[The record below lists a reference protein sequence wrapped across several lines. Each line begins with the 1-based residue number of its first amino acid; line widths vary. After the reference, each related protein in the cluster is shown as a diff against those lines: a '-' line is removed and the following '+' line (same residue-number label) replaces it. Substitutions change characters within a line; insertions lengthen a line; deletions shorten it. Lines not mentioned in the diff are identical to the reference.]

1 MAVIIS
7 DTGPLLALAGIEQL
21 GILQA
26 LFKQV
31 LIPTAVWRECQAQR
45 DVAALAIA
53 QARQQGWLTV
63 KTVAPPQ
70 DFPVCL
76 GDGEQEAMQLAAEY
90 PKPLLIMDDRLARRE
105 ALQRQLNF
113 VGTVKILWVAQQRG
127 VIADAVS
134 VLDAMAA
141 NGYYLSR
148 QLLEQVSKTGTDL
161 DDGN

>member
-7 DTGPLLALAGIEQL
+7 DTGPLLALAGIGQL
-21 GILQA
+21 A
-26 LFKQV
+26 LLQV
-31 LIPTAVWRECQAQR
+31 LFRQVVIPTAVWQECQAQS
-45 DVAALAIA
+45 DGAALAIA
-53 QARQQGWLTV
+53 QARQQGWLAV
-63 KTVAPPQ
+63 KMAAPPQ

-90 PKPLLIMDDRLARRE
+90 PNPLLIMDDRLARRE
-105 ALQRQLNF
+105 ALQRRLSF

-134 VLDAMAA
+134 LLDAMTA

-148 QLLEQVSKTGTDL
+148 QLGVEQE
-161 DDGN
+161 